1 MIVLIECDCDSLLLF
16 LTNDSN
22 ITYIFVFAILKCLTS
37 FIIYNTFV
45 SLCAATRFDFLFDFY
60 FR

>member
-1 MIVLIECDCDSLLLF
+1 VIVLLDCDCDSLLLF

-22 ITYIFVFAILKCLTS
+22 ITYIFVFAILKYLVS

-45 SLCAATRFDFLFDFY
+45 SLGAVTRFDFLFDFS